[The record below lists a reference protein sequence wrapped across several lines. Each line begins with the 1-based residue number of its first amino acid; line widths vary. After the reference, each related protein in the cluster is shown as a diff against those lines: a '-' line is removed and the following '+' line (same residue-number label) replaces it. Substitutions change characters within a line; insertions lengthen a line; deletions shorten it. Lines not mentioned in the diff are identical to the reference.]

1 MSYVYTVNSIGLN
14 IVYFA
19 SKQATC
25 NYAVKHDIRMSDGKI
40 KIIRCRQ
47 DIAVAVRNDFNE
59 MKKYNSDTE

>member
-19 SKQATC
+19 SKQAAY
-25 NYAVKHDIRMSDGKI
+25 NYVVKHDIKMSDGKI

-59 MKKYNSDTE
+59 VKKSNSVLE

>member
-1 MSYVYTVNSIGLN
+1 MSHVYTVNSIGLD

-19 SKQATC
+19 SKQAAY
-25 NYAVKHDIRMSDGKI
+25 NYAVKHDIKMSNGKI

-59 MKKYNSDTE
+59 IKKLSSDTE

>member
-1 MSYVYTVNSIGLN
+1 MSYVYTINSIGLD

-19 SKQATC
+19 SKRAAYK
-25 NYAVKHDIRMSDGKI
+25 YAVKHGIKMSNGKI

-59 MKKYNSDTE
+59 TKNYNSDTE